1 MSVRRVFFIY
11 LLQFI
16 VYEIDFSKVN
26 NFKEKKYAKIKKNV
40 LTEKLRVFLNKSV
53 STEGETTYH
62 RSQINQQKQ
71 QYCDH

>member
-62 RSQINQQKQ
+62 RFQINQQKQ

>member
-26 NFKEKKYAKIKKNV
+26 NFKEKKYAKKKKNV
-40 LTEKLRVFLNKSV
+40 LI
-53 STEGETTYH
+53 Y
-62 RSQINQQKQ
+62 
-71 QYCDH
+71 